1 MDTKTILFD
10 LDGTLT
16 DSGPGIMNC
25 AAATFREF
33 GCPIPDEKAM
43 RTIIG
48 PPLRDSF
55 LRFGIPAEKVA
66 DAVAFYRS
74 IYTVTGKYE
83 NTPYPGIRRLLERL
97 KAEGHKLYV
106 ATSKPEHMA
115 QDILE
120 HFDLARYFDRI
131 CGADTDHIRSTK
143 EAVIEYL
150 LENIGGAAN
159 AIMVGDTV
167 FDVQGAAFHGINTV
181 CVGWGYGDRE
191 AMLSAGAIGIADTM
205 DELYKMITQ

>member
-1 MDTKTILFD
+1 MEQKQILFD

-25 AAATFREF
+25 AVAAFREF

-55 LRFGIPAEKVA
+55 LRFGVPGEKL
-66 DAVAFYRS
+66 DEAVAFYRS

-83 NTPYPGIRRLLERL
+83 NTPYPGIRELLERL
-97 KAEGHKLYV
+97 KEQGHRLYV

-115 QDILE
+115 VEILH

-150 LENIGGAAN
+150 LESIGGAGN
-159 AIMVGDTV
+159 AVMVGDTV
-167 FDVQGAAFHGINTV
+167 YDVEGAAAHGIPTV

-191 AMLSAGAIGIADTM
+191 GMLSAGAVGIADTM
-205 DELYKMITQ
+205 DELYELLIK

>member
-1 MDTKTILFD
+1 MEQKQILFD

-25 AAATFREF
+25 AVATFREY
-33 GCPIPDEKAM
+33 GCPIPDEEAL

-55 LRFGIPAEKVA
+55 LRFGIPAHQVV

-83 NTPYPGIRRLLERL
+83 NTPYPGIRALLERL
-97 KAEGHKLYV
+97 KDEGHRLYV

-115 QDILE
+115 VDILN
-120 HFDLARYFDRI
+120 HFDLAQFFDRI

-150 LENIGGAAN
+150 LESIGGAGK

-167 FDVQGAAFHGINTV
+167 YDVEGAAVHGIPTV
-181 CVGWGYGDRE
+181 CVGWGYGDRQ

-205 DELYKMITQ
+205 DELYALLMK